1 MRRKGSQRNMMANVV
16 LNHVVTRSKLQGRP
30 ANQVC
35 MYAPQLHRP
44 ITDHG
49 HHQSPIYSIIQTE
62 REFGFSQRTSGKGQ
76 RFISHES
83 LVTCF
88 LPSPLPVSQ
97 TEKSLR
103 KAVQ

>member
-35 MYAPQLHRP
+35 MYAPHLHRP

-49 HHQSPIYSIIQTE
+49 ASSSIPNLLNNPNRKGVRFFPE
-62 REFGFSQRTSGKGQ
+62 NFRKGQ

-83 LVTCF
+83 LV
-88 LPSPLPVSQ
+88 
-97 TEKSLR
+97 
-103 KAVQ
+103 